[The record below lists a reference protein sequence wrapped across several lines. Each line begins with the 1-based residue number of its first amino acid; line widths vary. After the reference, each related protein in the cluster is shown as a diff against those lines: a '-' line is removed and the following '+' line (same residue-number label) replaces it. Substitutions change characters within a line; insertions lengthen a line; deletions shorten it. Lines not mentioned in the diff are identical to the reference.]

1 MSQHAATVFIV
12 DDDAAVLRALERL
25 LRSAGWATATYAS
38 PDDFLSQRDPADSGC
53 LLLDVSMPGL
63 DGLEM
68 QKRLTEAGFALP
80 IIFLTGHGDV
90 STSVKAMRGGA
101 MNFLS
106 KPVQDEELLAS
117 VAEAVNADRLAAK
130 DRAEIAAARQRLTTL
145 TVRERQV
152 LERVVAGRLNKQIAD
167 ELGTVEKTIKVHRA
181 RVMQKM
187 EARSLVGLARL
198 IERTGLLP
206 GS

>member
-1 MSQHAATVFIV
+1 MNQDHATVFIV
-12 DDDAAVLRALERL
+12 DDDAAVLKALERL
-25 LRSAGWATATYAS
+25 LRSAGWATAAYAS
-38 PDDFLSQRDPADSGC
+38 PDDFLSERDPAASGC
-53 LLLDVSMPGL
+53 LLLDISMPGL
-63 DGLEM
+63 DGLEL
-68 QKRLTEAGFALP
+68 QKRLAEAGSGLP

-117 VAEAVNADRLAAK
+117 VAEAVNADRLAAQ

-198 IERTGLLP
+198 IERTGLLA
-206 GS
+206 GI